1 MRVTIELD
9 GNDDGAA
16 VSMLRAQDML
26 HVLWDV
32 DQRCRDE
39 MKHGDGNLE
48 SMSRTIEEVRT
59 LIYESGLMKEYV

>member
-1 MRVTIELD
+1 MKVTIELSED
-9 GNDDGAA
+9 ASDAA

-26 HVLWDV
+26 SVLWDI

-48 SMSRTIEEVRT
+48 SMSRTIEDVRT